1 MPSLNQHCRGKRF
14 SSNQQ
19 NVPIINHTSYGSLT
33 YLNENLHAV
42 TSTLVKPNY
51 AYRRFRVATL
61 QYIKA
66 TILSAPISKT
76 NVLNSH
82 SDIFKK
88 TAVLNSWHKYLKHIR
103 GALFSSCILLLYS
116 NKLLRIRKFLSHS
129 QKFGTAKYLNTWYSK
144 KLCLAKYFHYKVTK
158 NCLFLVNFLFLYPL
172 KESRNDLIFK
182 CRFSKVT

>member
-1 MPSLNQHCRGKRF
+1 MLRRKYGLYIKNLVVSETTTTQGFTLLIFIYKLLFTMLRERPISNKRNISSNVALNVAVVEPALQGKRF

-88 TAVLNSWHKYLKHIR
+88 TAVLNS
-103 GALFSSCILLLYS
+103 
-116 NKLLRIRKFLSHS
+116 
-129 QKFGTAKYLNTWYSK
+129 
-144 KLCLAKYFHYKVTK
+144 
-158 NCLFLVNFLFLYPL
+158 
-172 KESRNDLIFK
+172 
-182 CRFSKVT
+182 